1 MPPGDLAPVIAMSVF
16 TISVALV
23 FILRGPLGKAL
34 ARRIEGP
41 TASATIALAPG
52 RWTNSGTRVEEME
65 QQVARVHEL
74 EERLDFTERLLAQ
87 QREQPR
93 LPH

>member
-1 MPPGDLAPVIAMSVF
+1 MNPNDVAG
-16 TISVALV
+16 ALV
-23 FILRGPLGKAL
+23 GSIFFLSIAAVIILRGPLGKAI
-34 ARRIEGP
+34 ARRIEGL
-41 TASATIALAPG
+41 AAAGRIAPAEMDEL
-52 RWTNSGTRVEEME
+52 RNRIEEME

>member
-1 MPPGDLAPVIAMSVF
+1 MNPNDVAG
-16 TISVALV
+16 ALV
-23 FILRGPLGKAL
+23 GGIFFLSIAAVIILRGPLGKAI

-41 TASATIALAPG
+41 AAAGRIAPAEVDEFRSRLD
-52 RWTNSGTRVEEME
+52 EME
-65 QQVARVHEL
+65 QQVGRVHEL

>member
-1 MPPGDLAPVIAMSVF
+1 MNPNDVAG
-16 TISVALV
+16 ALV
-23 FILRGPLGKAL
+23 GSLFFLSIAAVIILRGPLGKAL

-41 TASATIALAPG
+41 GASPSMAPG
-52 RWTNSGTRVEEME
+52 ELEELRVRLEEME
-65 QQVARVHEL
+65 QQVGRVHEL

>member
-1 MPPGDLAPVIAMSVF
+1 MPPGDIAP
-16 TISVALV
+16 ALV
-23 FILRGPLGKAL
+23 GSIFFVAAAAVAILRGPLGKAW

-41 TASATIALAPG
+41 GAPG
-52 RWTNSGTRVEEME
+52 AVANAELEEVRARLEEVE

-87 QREQPR
+87 QREQAR